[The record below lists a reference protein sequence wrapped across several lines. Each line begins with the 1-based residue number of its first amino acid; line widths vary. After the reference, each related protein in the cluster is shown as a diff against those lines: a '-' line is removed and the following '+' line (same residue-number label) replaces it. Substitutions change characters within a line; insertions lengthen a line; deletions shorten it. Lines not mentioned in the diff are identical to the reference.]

1 MPFAR
6 TMNVHRKRVFTS
18 HKSGVTKSIA
28 TFVVKRGLLSWQPFA
43 FLSYLSIFGVSACFE
58 AYLFCRVEQ
67 NLGPITNIEVLKVL
81 ERRGANREWSRKKT
95 LPSERKVP
103 EKK

>member
-1 MPFAR
+1 MPFTR
-6 TMNVHRKRVFTS
+6 TMNVHEKRVFTS
-18 HKSGVTKSIA
+18 YKSGVTNSIA
-28 TFVVKRGLLSWQPFA
+28 PCEKGASVTAAFA
-43 FLSYLSIFGVSACFE
+43 IFSYLSILGVTACSE